1 MLYEGETNFWLGTS
15 RCDINWTYFKHNMDL
30 KQQRTTTTYNVNI
43 PSNQTLSFP
52 HYSCSYSKNC
62 WFCFFLVAELR
73 KIVVVKEAS
82 LSSVD
87 FVLFCTSVVWVAVT
101 VQKKALLVCGGG
113 NCSLPTLP
121 NCRELSLKSLRF
133 FHFGNCDISTL
144 EIVLFPFLKLQ
155 YLNFQLQ
162 SLCCFYPLFSWV

>member
-1 MLYEGETNFWLGTS
+1 
-15 RCDINWTYFKHNMDL
+15 MDL
-30 KQQRTTTTYNVNI
+30 KQQQKNNNNI
-43 PSNQTLSFP
+43 LCKHPKQSNIIFFTILLLVFKILLILFLP
-52 HYSCSYSKNC
+52 GCWVEENSCCERSIC
-62 WFCFFLVAELR
+62 V
-73 KIVVVKEAS
+73 
-82 LSSVD
+82 SSVD
-87 FVLFCTSVVWVAVT
+87 FVLFCTSVVWVAVI

-121 NCRELSLKSLRF
+121 NCRELSLKSLRY

-162 SLCCFYPLFSWV
+162 SLCCFYLLSKHPLYQTSNPVVDNRETNQIF